1 MITRY
6 SRPEM
11 RAVWTDENKLKLW
24 LQIELLASEALVKE
38 GVVPTRDCKKIK
50 VGCAKWFANLPGLV
64 ARQRELEKVLNHDV
78 IAFTTAVA
86 EAINDKAS
94 RWFHFGLTSSD
105 VGDTCY
111 AVQMQQ
117 SADLLIADVKK
128 LLPVIARRAW
138 EYKFTPCIGRSHG
151 IHAEPTTF
159 GLKLALMHD
168 EFKRALRRLETARE
182 VVSVG
187 KISGAVGTSA
197 HLSPRVE
204 AYVCKKL
211 GLRPAPIATQVVQR
225 DIHAEFQSAMALV
238 GASIERWTVEFRHL
252 QRTEVLEAEEPFSK
266 GQKGSSAMPHK
277 RNPITWERLTG
288 LARVLRGNALAALE
302 NVALW
307 HERDIS
313 HSSVERIIFPDSCTL
328 LDYMFGL
335 LTRLM
340 DGLAVYPENM
350 KKNLG
355 LSLGMWNSQ
364 TVLLALIRKGLTREA
379 AYKLVQDASMKT
391 WEVKHAGRDDAD
403 FVEVLKA
410 TPEVA
415 KHFKRGELE
424 KLCSLAFHFKEVNRR
439 FKRIGAIVIPDNRTK
454 KTKVTKKLET
464 GRFVFFAPSKF
475 HSTARRRPTAGLPP
489 AEMLSPASYNQKTSL
504 ALFVP
509 SRIRLRDILSR
520 PHFPN
525 RLYACPI
532 RHLLSSPRFHTSPQ
546 FSLA

>member
-1 MITRY
+1 MIMRY

-11 RAVWTDENKLKLW
+11 RAIWTDENKLKIW
-24 LQIELLASEALVKE
+24 LQIELLASAALVKE
-38 GVVPTRDCKKIK
+38 KIVPAKDFARIK
-50 VGCAKWFANLPGLV
+50 AGCDKWFADLPGLA

-78 IAFTTAVA
+78 IGFTTAVA
-86 EAINDKAS
+86 EAINDDAS

-117 SADLLIADVKK
+117 SADILIADVEK
-128 LLPVIARRAW
+128 LLPVIKRRAN
-138 EYKFTPCIGRSHG
+138 EFKFTPCIGRSHG

-168 EFKRALRRLETARE
+168 EFVRALRRLVVMRE
-182 VVSVG
+182 VVAVG

-204 AYVCKKL
+204 EFVCKKL
-211 GLRPAPIATQVVQR
+211 GLRPAPIATQVIQR
-225 DIHAEFQSAMALV
+225 DIHAEFQLTLALV
-238 GASIERWTVEFRHL
+238 AASIERWAVEFRHL
-252 QRTEVLEAEEPFSK
+252 QRTEVLEAEEPFTK

-288 LARVLRGNALAALE
+288 LARVIRGNAVAALE

-340 DGLAVYPENM
+340 DGLVVYPANM
-350 KKNLG
+350 EKNLG

-364 TVLLALIRKGLTREA
+364 TVLLALIKKGLTREA
-379 AYKLVQDASMKT
+379 AYKLVQDAATKT

-403 FVEVLKA
+403 FVEQLKA
-410 TPEVA
+410 DPEVA
-415 KHFKRGELE
+415 KYFADGELE
-424 KLCSLAFHFKEVNRR
+424 KLCSLDFHFKEVKNR
-439 FKRIGAIVIPDNRTK
+439 FK
-454 KTKVTKKLET
+454 KL
-464 GRFVFFAPSKF
+464 
-475 HSTARRRPTAGLPP
+475 GL
-489 AEMLSPASYNQKTSL
+489 
-504 ALFVP
+504 
-509 SRIRLRDILSR
+509 
-520 PHFPN
+520 
-525 RLYACPI
+525 
-532 RHLLSSPRFHTSPQ
+532 
-546 FSLA
+546 

>member
-6 SRPEM
+6 SRLEM
-11 RAVWTDENKLKLW
+11 RAIWTDENRLRLW
-24 LQIELLASEALVKE
+24 LQAELLASEALVRE
-38 GVVPTRDCKKIK
+38 SIVPRADFVKMKH
-50 VGCAKWFANLPGLV
+50 GAERWFANLPGLV
-64 ARQRELEKVLNHDV
+64 TRQKELEKVLNHDV
-78 IAFTTAVA
+78 VAFTEAATEKIKGTAR
-86 EAINDKAS
+86 

-105 VGDTCY
+105 IIDTAF
-111 AVQMQQ
+111 AVQMVQ
-117 SADLLIADVKK
+117 SADILIADARALRKS
-128 LLPVIARRAW
+128 IAKQAHR
-138 EYKFTPCIGRSHG
+138 YKFTPCIGRSHG

-168 EFKRALRRLETARE
+168 EFGRALERLERVRETAA
-182 VVSVG
+182 VG
-187 KISGAVGTSA
+187 KLSGAVGTSA
-197 HLSPRVE
+197 HISPRVE

-225 DIHAEFQSAMALV
+225 DIHAEFMTALALV
-238 GASIERWTVEFRHL
+238 GASIERWAVEFRHL
-252 QRTEVLEAEEPFSK
+252 QRTEVLEVEEPFTK

-288 LARVLRGNALAALE
+288 LARVLRGNAVAALE

-350 KKNLG
+350 TKNLG

-364 TVLLALIRKGLTREA
+364 TVLLALIKKGLTREA
-379 AYKLVQDASMKT
+379 AYKLVQDAAMKT

-410 TPEVA
+410 DPAVA
-415 KHFKRGELE
+415 KHFKPGELE
-424 KLCSLAFHFKEVNRR
+424 RLCSLDFHFKEVKNR
-439 FKRIGAIVIPDNRTK
+439 FK
-454 KTKVTKKLET
+454 KL
-464 GRFVFFAPSKF
+464 
-475 HSTARRRPTAGLPP
+475 GL
-489 AEMLSPASYNQKTSL
+489 
-504 ALFVP
+504 
-509 SRIRLRDILSR
+509 
-520 PHFPN
+520 
-525 RLYACPI
+525 
-532 RHLLSSPRFHTSPQ
+532 
-546 FSLA
+546 

>member
-6 SRPEM
+6 SRHEM
-11 RAVWTDENKLKLW
+11 RAIWTDENKLRLW

-38 GVVPTRDCKKIK
+38 GVVPAKDFKKIK
-50 VGCAKWFANLPGLV
+50 AGCDKWFADLPGLV
-64 ARQRELEKVLNHDV
+64 ARQRELEKTLNHDV

-86 EAINDKAS
+86 ERIDEGGGSAPVSGAESGVSPDSSSSREVHRGTRKTAAGTEALPAS

-105 VGDTCY
+105 VGDTAY
-111 AVQMQQ
+111 AVQMTQ

-128 LLPVIARRAW
+128 LLPVIKRRAN
-138 EYKFTPCIGRSHG
+138 EHKFTPCIGRSHG

-168 EFKRALRRLETARE
+168 EFTRALRRLETARE
-182 VVSVG
+182 VVAVG
-187 KISGAVGTSA
+187 KISGAVGTSV

-211 GLRPAPIATQVVQR
+211 GIEPAPIATQVVQR
-225 DIHAEFQSAMALV
+225 DLHAEFQLAMALV
-238 GASIERWTVEFRHL
+238 GASIERWAVEFRHL
-252 QRTEVLEAEEPFSK
+252 QRTEVLEAEEPFTK

-328 LDYMFGL
+328 LDYMLGL

-340 DGLAVYPENM
+340 DGLVVYPANM
-350 KKNLG
+350 QKNLG

-364 TVLLALIRKGLTREA
+364 TVLLALIKKGLTREA
-379 AYKLVQDASMKT
+379 AYTLVQDAAMQT
-391 WEVKHAGRDDAD
+391 WAVKHAGRDDAD
-403 FVEVLKA
+403 FLEVLKA
-410 TPEVA
+410 TPAVA
-415 KHFKRGELE
+415 RHFQPGELE
-424 KLCSLAFHFKEVNRR
+424 QLCSLDFHFKEVNRR
-439 FKRIGAIVIPDNRTK
+439 FK
-454 KTKVTKKLET
+454 KL
-464 GRFVFFAPSKF
+464 
-475 HSTARRRPTAGLPP
+475 GL
-489 AEMLSPASYNQKTSL
+489 
-504 ALFVP
+504 
-509 SRIRLRDILSR
+509 
-520 PHFPN
+520 
-525 RLYACPI
+525 
-532 RHLLSSPRFHTSPQ
+532 
-546 FSLA
+546 

>member
-6 SRPEM
+6 SRPDM
-11 RAVWTDENKLKLW
+11 RAIWTDENKLKLW
-24 LQIELLASEALVKE
+24 LQIELLASAALVKE
-38 GVVPTRDCKKIK
+38 KIVPARDFARIK
-50 VGCAKWFANLPGLV
+50 AGCDRWFADLPGLV

-86 EAINDKAS
+86 EKINDDAS

-117 SADLLIADVKK
+117 SADVLIADAQK
-128 LLPVIARRAW
+128 LLPVIQRRAN

-168 EFKRALRRLETARE
+168 EFVRALERLQRVRD

-204 AYVCKKL
+204 AYVCKQL

-225 DIHAEFQSAMALV
+225 DIHAEFQLALALV
-238 GASIERWTVEFRHL
+238 GASIERWAVEFRHL
-252 QRTEVLEAEEPFSK
+252 QRTEVLEAEEPFAK

-340 DGLAVYPENM
+340 DGLNVYPENM
-350 KKNLG
+350 KRNLG

-379 AYKLVQDASMKT
+379 AYKLVQDAAMKT
-391 WEVKHAGRDDAD
+391 WEVKHAGRDDAN
-403 FVEVLKA
+403 FVEQLQA
-410 TPEVA
+410 DPAVA
-415 KHFKRGELE
+415 KHFKPGELE
-424 KLCSLAFHFKEVNRR
+424 KLCSLEFHLKEVNHR
-439 FKRIGAIVIPDNRTK
+439 FK
-454 KTKVTKKLET
+454 KL
-464 GRFVFFAPSKF
+464 G
-475 HSTARRRPTAGLPP
+475 
-489 AEMLSPASYNQKTSL
+489 
-504 ALFVP
+504 
-509 SRIRLRDILSR
+509 I
-520 PHFPN
+520 
-525 RLYACPI
+525 
-532 RHLLSSPRFHTSPQ
+532 
-546 FSLA
+546 

>member
-11 RAVWTDENKLKLW
+11 RAIWTDENKLKIW

-38 GVVPTRDCKKIK
+38 RVVPAKDFKKIK
-50 VGCAKWFANLPGLV
+50 AGCDKWFADLPGLV
-64 ARQRELEKVLNHDV
+64 ARQRELEKTLNHDV
-78 IAFTTAVA
+78 IGFTTAVA
-86 EAINDKAS
+86 EAIDDQAS

-111 AVQMQQ
+111 GVQMMQ
-117 SADLLIADVKK
+117 SADILIADVKK
-128 LLPVIARRAW
+128 LLPVIARRAK
-138 EYKFTPCIGRSHG
+138 EHKFTPCMGRSHG
-151 IHAEPTTF
+151 IHGEPTTF

-168 EFKRALRRLETARE
+168 EFGRALRRLESARYS
-182 VVSVG
+182 VAVG
-187 KISGAVGTSA
+187 KVSGAVGTSA

-225 DIHAEFQSAMALV
+225 DIHAEFQLAMALV
-238 GASIERWTVEFRHL
+238 GASIERWAVEFRHL
-252 QRTEVLEAEEPFSK
+252 QRTEVLEAEEAFTK

-288 LARVLRGNALAALE
+288 LARVLRGNAMASLE

-340 DGLAVYPENM
+340 DGLVVYPANM
-350 KKNLG
+350 RKNLG

-364 TVLLALIRKGLTREA
+364 TVLLALIKKGLTREA
-379 AYKLVQDASMKT
+379 AYKLCQDAAMRT
-391 WEVKHAGRDDAD
+391 WEVKHAGRDNAD
-403 FVEVLKA
+403 FVKELL
-410 TPEVA
+410 TDSDVA
-415 KHFKRGELE
+415 KHFKKGELE
-424 KLCSLAFHFKEVNRR
+424 KLCSLDFHFKEVNSR
-439 FKRIGAIVIPDNRTK
+439 FK
-454 KTKVTKKLET
+454 KL
-464 GRFVFFAPSKF
+464 
-475 HSTARRRPTAGLPP
+475 GL
-489 AEMLSPASYNQKTSL
+489 
-504 ALFVP
+504 
-509 SRIRLRDILSR
+509 
-520 PHFPN
+520 
-525 RLYACPI
+525 
-532 RHLLSSPRFHTSPQ
+532 
-546 FSLA
+546 

>member
-11 RAVWTDENKLKLW
+11 RAIWTDENKLRIW

-38 GVVPTRDCKKIK
+38 KIVPARDFAKIK
-50 VGCAKWFANLPGLV
+50 AGCDQWFADLPGLV
-64 ARQRELEKVLNHDV
+64 ARQKELEKVLNHDV
-78 IAFTTAVA
+78 IGFTTAVA
-86 EAINDKAS
+86 EVINDNAS

-111 AVQMQQ
+111 AVQMTQ
-117 SADLLIADVKK
+117 SADILIADAKK
-128 LLPVIARRAW
+128 LLPVIARRAR
-138 EYKFTPCIGRSHG
+138 EHKFTPCIGRSHG
-151 IHAEPTTF
+151 IHGEPTTF

-168 EFKRALRRLETARE
+168 EFGRALERLERVRR
-182 VVSVG
+182 VVAVG
-187 KISGAVGTSA
+187 KLSGAVGTSA

-211 GLRPAPIATQVVQR
+211 GLKPAPIATQVVQR
-225 DIHAEFQSAMALV
+225 DLHAEFQLALALV
-238 GASIERWTVEFRHL
+238 GASIERWAVEFRHL
-252 QRTEVLEAEEPFSK
+252 QRTEVLEAEEPFTK

-288 LARVLRGNALAALE
+288 LARVLRGNAMAALE

-340 DGLAVYPENM
+340 DGIVVYPANM

-364 TVLLALIRKGLTREA
+364 TVLLALIKKGLTREA
-379 AYKLVQDASMKT
+379 AYKICQDAAMKT
-391 WEVKHAGRDDAD
+391 WEVKHAGREDAD
-403 FVEVLKA
+403 FVGQLKLD
-410 TPEVA
+410 PQVA
-415 KHFKRGELE
+415 KLFQAGEME
-424 KLCSLAFHFKEVNRR
+424 KLCSLDFHFKEVNNRFRR
-439 FKRIGAIVIPDNRTK
+439 
-454 KTKVTKKLET
+454 L
-464 GRFVFFAPSKF
+464 
-475 HSTARRRPTAGLPP
+475 GL
-489 AEMLSPASYNQKTSL
+489 
-504 ALFVP
+504 
-509 SRIRLRDILSR
+509 
-520 PHFPN
+520 
-525 RLYACPI
+525 
-532 RHLLSSPRFHTSPQ
+532 
-546 FSLA
+546 

>member
-11 RAVWTDENKLKLW
+11 RAIWTDENKLKIW

-38 GVVPTRDCKKIK
+38 KIVPAKDFAKIK
-50 VGCAKWFANLPGLV
+50 AGCAKWFADLPGLV
-64 ARQRELEKVLNHDV
+64 SRQRELEKVLNHDV
-78 IAFTTAVA
+78 IGFTTAVA
-86 EAINDKAS
+86 EAINNDAS

-117 SADLLIADVKK
+117 SADILIADVQK
-128 LLPVIARRAW
+128 LLPVIARRAN
-138 EYKFTPCIGRSHG
+138 EHRFTPCIGRSHG
-151 IHAEPTTF
+151 IHGEPTTF

-168 EFKRALRRLETARE
+168 EFSRALRRLVTVRD
-182 VVSVG
+182 VVSIG
-187 KISGAVGTSA
+187 KLSGAVGTSA

-204 AYVCKKL
+204 AYVCKQL
-211 GLRPAPIATQVVQR
+211 GLVPAPIATQVVQR
-225 DIHAEFQSAMALV
+225 DIHAEFQLAMALV
-238 GASIERWTVEFRHL
+238 GASMERWAVEFRHL
-252 QRTEVLEAEEPFSK
+252 QRTEVLEAEEPFTR

-288 LARVLRGNALAALE
+288 LARVLRGNAMASLE

-340 DGLAVYPENM
+340 DGLNVYPENM
-350 KKNLG
+350 KRNLG

-379 AYKLVQDASMKT
+379 AYKLVQDAAMKT
-391 WEVKHAGRDDAD
+391 WEVKHAGRDDAN
-403 FVEVLKA
+403 FVEQLQ
-410 TPEVA
+410 TDPEVA
-415 KHFKRGELE
+415 QHFKPGELE
-424 KLCSLAFHFKEVNRR
+424 KLCSLDFHFKEVNNR
-439 FKRIGAIVIPDNRTK
+439 FK
-454 KTKVTKKLET
+454 KL
-464 GRFVFFAPSKF
+464 G
-475 HSTARRRPTAGLPP
+475 
-489 AEMLSPASYNQKTSL
+489 MN
-504 ALFVP
+504 
-509 SRIRLRDILSR
+509 
-520 PHFPN
+520 
-525 RLYACPI
+525 
-532 RHLLSSPRFHTSPQ
+532 
-546 FSLA
+546 

>member
-11 RAVWTDENKLKLW
+11 RAIWQDENKLRIW

-38 GVVPTRDCKKIK
+38 GIVPAKDFAKIK
-50 VGCAKWFANLPGLV
+50 AGADKWFADLKGLV
-64 ARQRELEKVLNHDV
+64 ERQKELEKTLNHDV
-78 IAFTTAVA
+78 IGFTTAVA
-86 EAINDKAS
+86 EKINDNAS

-111 AVQMQQ
+111 AVQMTQ
-117 SADLLIADVKK
+117 SADILIADVQTLRKS
-128 LLPVIARRAW
+128 IAKRAK
-138 EYKFTPCIGRSHG
+138 EFQFTPCIGRSHG

-168 EFKRALRRLETARE
+168 EFSRALARLESVRE
-182 VVSVG
+182 TVAVG

-197 HLSPRVE
+197 HLSPKVE
-204 AYVCKKL
+204 DYVCKKL

-225 DIHAEFQSAMALV
+225 DIHAEFQLALALV
-238 GASIERWTVEFRHL
+238 GASIERWAVEFRHL
-252 QRTEVLEAEEPFSK
+252 QRTEVLEAEEPFTK

-328 LDYMFGL
+328 LDYMLAL
-335 LTRLM
+335 LIRLM
-340 DGLAVYPENM
+340 DGIQVYPENM
-350 KKNLG
+350 KRNLG

-364 TVLLALIRKGLTREA
+364 TVLLALIKKGLTREA
-379 AYKLVQDASMKT
+379 AYKLVQDAAMKT

-403 FVEVLKA
+403 FVEQLRA
-410 TPEVA
+410 NPEVA
-415 KHFKRGELE
+415 KHFARGELE
-424 KLCSLAFHFKEVNRR
+424 KLCSLDFHFKEVKNR
-439 FKRIGAIVIPDNRTK
+439 FK
-454 KTKVTKKLET
+454 KL
-464 GRFVFFAPSKF
+464 
-475 HSTARRRPTAGLPP
+475 GL
-489 AEMLSPASYNQKTSL
+489 
-504 ALFVP
+504 
-509 SRIRLRDILSR
+509 
-520 PHFPN
+520 
-525 RLYACPI
+525 
-532 RHLLSSPRFHTSPQ
+532 
-546 FSLA
+546 